1 MNLKSHNIH
10 VQNKLIM
17 YAVTDIFLDLNL
29 SRLILA
35 LHKDLNLSRLILAL
49 HKDLNLSR
57 LVFALQKD
65 FGLVITFWYHVT
77 FCYCVS

>member
-1 MNLKSHNIH
+1 M
-10 VQNKLIM
+10 
-17 YAVTDIFLDLNL
+17 
-29 SRLILA
+29 
-35 LHKDLNLSRLILAL
+35 SRLILAL

-77 FCYCVS
+77 FCYCVYLAQKKNSRADVNCRTLLNFEKCISIHS